1 MADFLVGI
9 YAVFFDLLP
18 QFRINLDTCYLLV
31 HTPYSSLVVYKYY
44 CFVVSKSGKHGHA
57 KARIT
62 AVGVLDEK
70 KRIIVAPSHD
80 HIDVPI
86 VDKRNASVLS
96 VTGNSANVMDSE
108 TFETFDMAIPEE
120 LQGQITEGIQIVYWT
135 VMGDKVM
142 KQIKSKE

>member
-1 MADFLVGI
+1 METKSVGVGELSKGSYVLI
-9 YAVFFDLLP
+9 DGAPCKVTDL
-18 QFRINLDTCYLLV
+18 Q
-31 HTPYSSLVVYKYY
+31 
-44 CFVVSKSGKHGHA
+44 VSKSGKHGHA

-62 AVGVLDEK
+62 EDGVIDEK

>member
-1 MADFLVGI
+1 METKSVGVGELSKGSYVLI
-9 YAVFFDLLP
+9 DGAPCKVTDL
-18 QFRINLDTCYLLV
+18 Q
-31 HTPYSSLVVYKYY
+31 
-44 CFVVSKSGKHGHA
+44 VSKSGKHGHA

-108 TFETFDMAIPEE
+108 TFETFEMAIAKE

>member
-1 MADFLVGI
+1 METKSVGVGELSKGSYVLI
-9 YAVFFDLLP
+9 DGAPCKVTDL
-18 QFRINLDTCYLLV
+18 Q
-31 HTPYSSLVVYKYY
+31 
-44 CFVVSKSGKHGHA
+44 VSKSGKHGHA